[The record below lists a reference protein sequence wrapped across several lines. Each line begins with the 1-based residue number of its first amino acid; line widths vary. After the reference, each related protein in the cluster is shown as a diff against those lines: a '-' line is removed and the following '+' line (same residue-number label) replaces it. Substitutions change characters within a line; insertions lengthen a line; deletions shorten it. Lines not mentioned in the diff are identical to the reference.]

1 LILLRVGFNAY
12 LLRDANLRGWNRYTV
27 NLLAALPAYGV
38 RPILYSREPIH
49 RDHLARLPADSYEV
63 RVAPPM
69 RYGVWENLWLP
80 RQLRI
85 DRIDVFHSPFNYG
98 LPWSTPCPRV
108 LTLHD
113 AIDQIYYLRQ
123 ARWWQRWRP
132 SAIRMRL
139 SNWAARL
146 RAHQIITVSYHAQKD
161 IMTYLRVPACKVS
174 VIYEA
179 ADPLFHRPVAAER
192 VEGVRQKWDLSRPYF
207 LYVGGWEKRK
217 NVPFL
222 LRAFAGLKVDTID
235 LVLAGGQEQQRPIL
249 TKLAEELGCVR
260 RVRLLGYVPE
270 ADLPALYAGALAFV
284 YPSEYEGFGLQVCEA
299 MAVGCPVLVARATS
313 LPEIAGNGGETFA
326 LDHPSELTA
335 LLTRVAE
342 DGVFREELRRRARSR
357 SQDFSW
363 DKTARETVA
372 VYRRL
377 LGIYGQGFDS

>member
-1 LILLRVGFNAY
+1 LLRVGFNAY

-363 DKTARETVA
+363 NKTAQETVA

>member
-1 LILLRVGFNAY
+1 MTLRVGFNAY

-179 ADPLFHRPVAAER
+179 ADPLFHRPVAAEG

-235 LVLAGGQEQQRPIL
+235 LVLAGGQEQQRTEL
-249 TKLAEELGCVR
+249 GQLAEQLGCAER
-260 RVRLLGYVPE
+260 LRLLGYVPE

-363 DKTARETVA
+363 NKTAQETVA

>member
-1 LILLRVGFNAY
+1 
-12 LLRDANLRGWNRYTV
+12 
-27 NLLAALPAYGV
+27 
-38 RPILYSREPIH
+38 
-49 RDHLARLPADSYEV
+49 
-63 RVAPPM
+63 
-69 RYGVWENLWLP
+69 
-80 RQLRI
+80 
-85 DRIDVFHSPFNYG
+85 
-98 LPWSTPCPRV
+98 
-108 LTLHD
+108 
-113 AIDQIYYLRQ
+113 
-123 ARWWQRWRP
+123 
-132 SAIRMRL
+132 
-139 SNWAARL
+139 
-146 RAHQIITVSYHAQKD
+146 
-161 IMTYLRVPACKVS
+161 VS

-313 LPEIAGNGGETFA
+313 LPEIAGSGGETFA
-326 LDHPSELTA
+326 LDDPGELA
-335 LLTRVAE
+335 GLLRRVA
-342 DGVFREELRRRARSR
+342 DDDAFRADLSRRAKVRAS
-357 SQDFSW
+357 DFSW
-363 DKTARETVA
+363 DRAAAETVR
-372 VYRRL
+372 VYQQLQRGVRT
-377 LGIYGQGFDS
+377 